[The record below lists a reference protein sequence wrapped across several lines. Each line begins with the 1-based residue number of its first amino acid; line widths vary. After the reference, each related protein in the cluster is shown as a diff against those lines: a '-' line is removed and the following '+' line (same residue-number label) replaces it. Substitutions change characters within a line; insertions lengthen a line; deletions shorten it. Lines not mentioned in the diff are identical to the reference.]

1 MRDHANDESSALS
14 LLPGDIEYESPSGNF
29 RFYFPSD
36 RDQYHSHS
44 GLLFLA
50 LMRGVGPPLIRSRA
64 WGSGGGH
71 YAKLADRLATHAAH
85 ALTLLVSLL
94 LAIFAALV
102 HYVPLAVP
110 HLHTGFTVL
119 MLGYFV
125 LLAGNVFRGL

>member
-1 MRDHANDESSALS
+1 LS
-14 LLPGDIEYESPSGNF
+14 TRVRAAISGF
-29 RFYFPSD
+29 IFPAIVIS
-36 RDQYHSHS
+36 YHSHS

-50 LMRGVGPPLIRSRA
+50 LMRGVDPPLIRSRA
-64 WGSGGGH
+64 WGSGEDTM
-71 YAKLADRLATHAAH
+71 LSWLIDWPLTPPTQ
-85 ALTLLVSLL
+85 LTLLVSLL

-119 MLGYFV
+119 MLGYLV

>member
-64 WGSGGGH
+64 WGSGEDTM
-71 YAKLADRLATHAAH
+71 LSWLIDWPLTPPTQ
-85 ALTLLVSLL
+85 LTLLVSLL

-119 MLGYFV
+119 MLGYLV